1 MTRHIK
7 KRISFKRIAALFGLF
22 GLIAFSLTSPMSAQS
37 VTQGYSSDKVLQR
50 GTVVSLDQADTSK
63 VIAATRLNQN
73 RLHGLV
79 VASNDSS
86 FTLSNET
93 EKTFVAT
100 IGRFDGLVSTEAG
113 TIQPGDFLT
122 MSNISGI
129 AMKAGEFDP
138 YTVGKA
144 IEGYDG
150 SDNSVSSTELRD
162 NIGNTQKVSIG
173 RVLVDISVG
182 SNPLLRPVESSLPQ
196 FLEKAAETIA
206 DKQVSPVRVY
216 LGIFI
221 ILSSASI
228 AGSLLYSGTKSSM
241 ISIGRNPLSK
251 KSITKS
257 LMQIVLT
264 SIIIFLIGLFGVYL
278 LLRL

>member
-1 MTRHIK
+1 MLKQIK
-7 KRISFKRIAALFGLF
+7 KYLNLKKTAAILGLS
-22 GLIAFSLTSPMSAQS
+22 GLILLGLASPISAQN
-37 VTQGYSSDKVLQR
+37 VTQGYSADRVLQR
-50 GTVVSLDQADTSK
+50 GTIVSLDSEDTSK
-63 VIAATRLNQN
+63 VVASNKENQD
-73 RLHGLV
+73 RLHGIV

-86 FTLSNET
+86 FTLSSDT

-100 IGRFDGLVSTEAG
+100 VGRFEALVSTEAG

-122 MSNISGI
+122 ISNITGI
-129 AMKAGEFDP
+129 ATKAGELDP

-144 IEGYDG
+144 IEGFDG
-150 SDNSVSSTELRD
+150 GANAVSTTTLQNSLGETFDVA
-162 NIGNTQKVSIG
+162 IG
-173 RVLVDISVG
+173 RILVDISVG
-182 SNPLLRPVESSLPQ
+182 SNPLLRPADSSLPE
-196 FLEKAAETIA
+196 FLEKAAELIA
-206 DKQVSPVRVY
+206 DKPVSPVRIY
-216 LGIFI
+216 ISIFI
-221 ILSSASI
+221 LLSAAAI

-257 LMQIVLT
+257 LMQIIVS

>member
-22 GLIAFSLTSPMSAQS
+22 GLIAFSLTSAMSAQS